1 MASEFTSEDSRWEIT
16 ITVRPL
22 AIRRMFS
29 LTMASLS
36 GSRALV
42 ASSRIKIFGS
52 RISARRSRV
61 SGAARQ
67 KDSAILRRYAF
78 RNLAEVCQ

>member
-16 ITVRPL
+16 MTVRPL

-42 ASSRIKIFGS
+42 ASSRINIFGS
-52 RISARRSRV
+52 RISAR
-61 SGAARQ
+61 
-67 KDSAILRRYAF
+67 AIASLWRCPPDRF
-78 RNLAEVCQ
+78 GEPS